1 MEDPLRTYLHDHLA
15 GAGFAIEMLKK
26 LQEQYQGAETGAFA
40 AGLLKDIAEDRAAL
54 EAIADRVG
62 EDHAPMKDA
71 LAWLSEK
78 ASRVKLQQ
86 EDPAGFRTFETM
98 EIISLGILGKRSL
111 WRALAEIS
119 TYDPRVAGYD
129 YEALASRAQEQ
140 FARVEEYRL
149 RLAATAFEPERG
161 RTGGGS
167 A

>member
-1 MEDPLRTYLHDHLA
+1 MEEPLRTYLHDHLA

-26 LQEQYQGAETGAFA
+26 LEEQYEGSETGAFA
-40 AGLLKDIAEDRAAL
+40 AAILKDISEDRATLAK
-54 EAIADRVG
+54 IAAKVG
-62 EDHAPMKDA
+62 ENHAPMKDA

-86 EDPAGFRTFETM
+86 EDPAGFRTFETV
-98 EIISLGILGKRSL
+98 EILSLGILGKRSM
-111 WRALAEIS
+111 WRALSEIAS
-119 TYDPRVAGYD
+119 YDSRVAGFD
-129 YEALASRAQEQ
+129 YEALAARAQEQ

-149 RLAATAFEPERG
+149 RLAASAFAQEHA

>member
-1 MEDPLRTYLHDHLA
+1 MEEPLRTYLHDHLA

-26 LQEQYQGAETGAFA
+26 LEEQYEGSETGAFA
-40 AGLLKDIAEDRAAL
+40 AAILKDISEDRATLAK
-54 EAIADRVG
+54 IAAKVG
-62 EDHAPMKDA
+62 ENHAPMKDA

-86 EDPAGFRTFETM
+86 EDPAGFRTFETV
-98 EIISLGILGKRSL
+98 EILSLGILGKRSM
-111 WRALAEIS
+111 WRALSEIA
-119 TYDPRVAGYD
+119 TYDSRVAGFD
-129 YEALASRAQEQ
+129 YEALAARAQEQ

-149 RLAATAFEPERG
+149 RLAASAFAPKHA